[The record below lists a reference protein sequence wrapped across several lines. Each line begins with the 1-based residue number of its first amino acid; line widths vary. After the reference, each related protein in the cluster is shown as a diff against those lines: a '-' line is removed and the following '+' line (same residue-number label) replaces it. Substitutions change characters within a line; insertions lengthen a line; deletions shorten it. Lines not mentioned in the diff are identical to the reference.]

1 MAKPEKKT
9 NEAPLRNKAFKPLR
23 ITSLGGLSET
33 LLAVKTLV
41 IDLND
46 EGTDLGRPY
55 PVMEFQMRPLS
66 DAEWAQASQIYS
78 KTALTPPEI
87 PTKPG
92 DPQRYNDRD
101 PAYLERVEKA
111 VNLQRVFALT
121 LALVGFDFGSEP
133 DGRKS
138 TLEEKAAR
146 FRAAVQPKVFDALY
160 AAVRSVSAD
169 PVRTANFI

>member
-1 MAKPEKKT
+1 MAKTEVKT
-9 NEAPLRNKAFKPLR
+9 KDNLRSKPQR
-23 ITSLGGLSET
+23 ITSLGALGKT

-46 EGTDLGRPY
+46 EDAQGPLPY
-55 PVMEFQMRPLS
+55 PVLEFQMRPLS
-66 DAEWAQASQIYS
+66 DAEWAEASLIYS
-78 KTALTPPEI
+78 KTALTPPEVQ
-87 PTKPG
+87 TKPG
-92 DPQRYNDRD
+92 DPQRYNERD
-101 PAYLERVEKA
+101 PAYLARVEKA
-111 VNLQRVFALT
+111 VNLQRVYALT
-121 LALVGFDFGSEP
+121 LALEGFDFGAEP
-133 DGRKS
+133 DGRTS